1 MSVVQGV
8 LHIVNNLS
16 GVEVVRCLPLI
27 PFPLWDYDVIVRL
40 FKWLIADGM
49 FEERVLCEM
58 GLAGRSRR
66 VANFKW
72 PKN

>member
-1 MSVVQGV
+1 MFDANS
-8 LHIVNNLS
+8 
-16 GVEVVRCLPLI
+16 
-27 PFPLWDYDVIVRL
+27 FPLWDYDVIVRL